1 MEEEKYESGD
11 TIEREGSEC
20 TYKKNDIFVV
30 EKTGA
35 RVSVDGSVYFLGQIW
50 NQMPHDCPEAK
61 PIYVYTKESNGY
73 KCVVKIVIK
82 DKQIKSD
89 SGDIPLLK
97 NDSKALAWLNLISEL
112 HRRNL
117 ISDSLQFKT
126 SLLEIANFD
135 ENLSNKSNDEWQT

>member
-1 MEEEKYESGD
+1 MEEEKHESED
-11 TIEREGSEC
+11 IIEGGGSEC
-20 TYKKNDIFVV
+20 TYKENEIFVV

-50 NQMPHDCPEAK
+50 NQMSHDCPEAK

-82 DKQIKSD
+82 DKQIESD

-117 ISDSLQFKT
+117 ISDALQFKT
-126 SLLEIANFD
+126 SLLEISNFD
-135 ENLSNKSNDEWQT
+135 EVLPNKSNNKWQT